1 MGERDAPT
9 RSTDQENVPEVMV
22 LGILSSA
29 CCCCRHHQAKA
40 ARDQRRLPLFCGVF
54 LGVEGAR
61 RPRPKKVGEST
72 FQVPTWSERQ
82 STPSPKLSCTVLDTT
97 PKSARDDG
105 FFGDCQRK
113 VFARRDHLNVTSSSS
128 DSSIIKTDTTTTFF
142 IPQKHR
148 SQSRM
153 PWYMT

>member
-1 MGERDAPT
+1 MHLHAQPIKKLFQKRWCLTLFPVLVAVIAVVRQRQHVTKGAFPYSAACFWAWKVPGASGLRKSASLPS
-9 RSTDQENVPEVMV
+9 RS
-22 LGILSSA
+22 
-29 CCCCRHHQAKA
+29 
-40 ARDQRRLPLFCGVF
+40 RL
-54 LGVEGAR
+54 
-61 RPRPKKVGEST
+61 
-72 FQVPTWSERQ
+72 WSERQ

-128 DSSIIKTDTTTTFF
+128 DSSIIKTDTTTTII
-142 IPQKHR
+142 IPQNHQ

-153 PWYMT
+153 PQYMT